1 MRHRAPSPST
11 APRDMGPA
19 ALVSGLADAIDRVNR
34 SIGAVVGWCALML
47 VLVQAGIVLMRYIFG
62 AGSVFAQEAVLYLHG
77 TLLLLGAAYTLS
89 RDGHVRLDLFH
100 RNFGP
105 RGRALVDLI
114 GTAVLLIPVALVIWS
129 TGWGYVASAWQSLE
143 GSPEVSGIPARFLLK
158 SAILGFAGLL
168 LLQAVASLLRAGL
181 VLARP
186 SRHGTAREGK

>member
-11 APRDMGPA
+11 TPRDMGPA
-19 ALVSGLADAIDRVNR
+19 GLFLRAADAIDRFNR

-77 TLLLLGAAYTLS
+77 TLLLLGAAYTSS
-89 RDGHVRLDLFH
+89 RDGHVRLDLFY
-100 RNFGP
+100 RDFGP
-105 RGRALVDLI
+105 RGRALVDLL
-114 GTAVLLIPVALVIWS
+114 GTAFLLIPVMLLMWS
-129 TGWGYVASAWQSLE
+129 TGWGYVAAAWSSLE

-168 LLQAVASLLRAGL
+168 LLQAIASLLRAGL
-181 VLARP
+181 VLVLPA
-186 SRHGTAREGK
+186 RHGRPDGR